1 MVSSEGNGRADVWS
15 AEASLGC
22 EDVEAPADEDGG
34 MDDGDDD
41 DDEDED
47 DVAELFATSMD
58 AVAIDN
64 RERTRSSG
72 YVVPAIEGKKCIK
85 QTRTQG
91 HAGAKSDR
99 TDEQTEVT
107 PARAPLASRVG
118 VSSCFFPF
126 EVNH

>member
-1 MVSSEGNGRADVWS
+1 MPHMVSSEGNGRADVWS

-34 MDDGDDD
+34 MDDDDD
-41 DDEDED
+41 DDDDED
-47 DVAELFATSMD
+47 DVAELLATSMD

-85 QTRTQG
+85 QNQNARSCGQSQIGRTNRQ
-91 HAGAKSDR
+91 K
-99 TDEQTEVT
+99 
-107 PARAPLASRVG
+107 
-118 VSSCFFPF
+118 
-126 EVNH
+126 